1 MLTYQSRVAL
11 TARQALARLVEGN
24 LRFAAGQGRIGA
36 PHRAWLAELVS
47 GQHPFA
53 VILGCS
59 DSRVPPELLFDA
71 GLGELFVVRLPG
83 GILSDDALDSIQY
96 ATQHLGTPLVVV
108 LGHDDC
114 GAIKAALAIRREGAR
129 RWPDVPALF
138 EAVMA
143 QLPEPDHANPPDDEL
158 VWAVEAQVRSTVERL
173 AAPGGRPLA
182 REGRSLIVGAVYDL
196 ATGQVKVL
204 EETEE
209 PPDRTR

>member
-1 MLTYQSRVAL
+1 MLSYERRVAL

-24 LRFAAGQGRIGA
+24 QRFIAGQGRIGA
-36 PHRAWLAELVS
+36 PYRAALAELVG

-53 VILGCS
+53 MVLGCS

-114 GAIKAALAIRREGAR
+114 GAIKAALALRHAGAGR
-129 RWPDVPALF
+129 DHPVPALF
-138 EAVMA
+138 EAVLA
-143 QLPEPDHANPPDDEL
+143 QLPEPDPADPPADEV
-158 VWAVEAQVRSTVERL
+158 VWSVEAQVRSTIRRL
-173 AAPGGRPLA
+173 AAPGSPALA
-182 REGRSLIVGAVYDL
+182 AEAQVLMVGAVYDL
-196 ATGQVKVL
+196 ASGEVRILEQV
-204 EETEE
+204 EESAH
-209 PPDRTR
+209 RTS